1 MNKGLGVKILL
12 NSAVGLVLIVIW
24 SRFVDLNDIGA
35 KIWSI
40 NPNYIAIFFGLFVA
54 SGLLRAWRFK
64 MLLSQFQI
72 PLSDLSMLHF
82 LSQLL
87 SFMIPIRVGEIT
99 KSIYLNS
106 VYNLPL
112 GKSLVWVFIDR
123 FVDFW
128 TVLLLIGLLLP
139 AVLGSGSQIGFS
151 VYIILIVFTLV
162 SYIVIKN
169 AEFTQK
175 MVIFLSRFLI
185 FSSLKKAFLSV
196 CTTVIEGFEILNI
209 GLPRLLLII
218 LITVV
223 AYSLDGLAWYFLL
236 SFLSSPLSISSSIL
250 GNLLLAL
257 TFIIPSAP
265 GYVGSAEAAGL
276 AVFSG
281 LLGVDTNIASA
292 ATVIFHILI
301 ILAVLIFGIV
311 SLYFLKFDLN
321 SVWRK
326 LKRE

>member
-1 MNKGLGVKILL
+1 MNKSLILKVLL
-12 NSAVGLVLIVIW
+12 NSVVGLVLIIIW
-24 SRFVDLNDIGA
+24 SRFVDLNDISS

-40 NPNYIAIFFGLFVA
+40 NPNYIAIFFGLFIL
-54 SGLLRAWRFK
+54 SGLLRALRFK
-64 MLLSQFQI
+64 MLLSEFQI
-72 PLSDLSMLHF
+72 PLKDLSMLHY
-82 LSQLL
+82 LCQLL

-106 VYNLPL
+106 IYNLPL

-128 TVLLLIGLLLP
+128 TVLLMIGLLLP
-139 AVLGSGSQIGFS
+139 AVLGSNSQIGFS
-151 VYIILIVFTLV
+151 VYIILAAFTLV

-169 AEFTQK
+169 AKFTQK
-175 MVIFLSRFLI
+175 MVIFLSRFLV
-185 FSSLKKAFLSV
+185 FSNIKRAFLSV
-196 CTTVIEGFEILNI
+196 CTTIIEGFEILNV
-209 GLPRLLLII
+209 GGPKLLLII
-218 LITVV
+218 LITVA

-236 SFLSSPLSISSSIL
+236 SFLSSPLSLSSSIL

-265 GYVGSAEAAGL
+265 GYVGSTEAAGL

-281 LLGVDTNIASA
+281 LLSVDPKIASA
-292 ATVIFHILI
+292 ATVFYHILI
-301 ILAVLIFGIV
+301 IVSVLIFGIV

-321 SVWRK
+321 SVWKK